1 MKWGIVAGARLGA
14 EMQDSF
20 RAAAEIGFD
29 GLEVP
34 FNQRDHE
41 TELIWSPEGVQQ
53 LLRLSERYGLEMPSC
68 IAGRYNFR
76 NFPDDDPA
84 VRAEAGEL
92 LLTLID
98 RCADAGIR
106 RILVAFFGEQQI
118 RTDEQI
124 ERVIQGVGRCAP
136 KAESRS
142 VTLALESTLP
152 AETVLEIIERIGS
165 EALGVYYDVGNAVW
179 LGYDGPAEL
188 RTLSAAGVLAQI
200 HVKDMT
206 LDKKNVPPG
215 EGDVDWDA
223 VGDALAEIGWE
234 DYLVLETPVPEE
246 PLSGNA
252 GYLAFLREK
261 LER

>member
-14 EMQDSF
+14 EMEDSF

-29 GLEVP
+29 GLEIP

-41 TELIWSPEGVQQ
+41 SELIWSPEGVQR

-68 IAGRYNFR
+68 IAGRFNFR

-84 VRAEAGEL
+84 VRAEAEEL

-118 RTDEQI
+118 KTDEQL
-124 ERVIQGVGRCAP
+124 ERVIEGVGRCAP
-136 KAESRS
+136 KAESRG
-142 VTLALESTLP
+142 VTLALEG
-152 AETVLEIIERIGS
+152 TVTAQSFLDIIERIDS
-165 EALGVYYDVGNAVW
+165 EAVGVYYDVGNAVW

-188 RTLSAAGVLAQI
+188 RALADAGVLAQI

-206 LDKKNVPPG
+206 LEKKNVPPG

-234 DYLVLETPVPEE
+234 DYLVLETPVPDE